1 MNSRWRPL
9 ILFCLLVAL
18 FPAIGS
24 VVRWTQGEI
33 LSASD
38 WLGIAAFPALA
49 WIWFRHFSILG
60 CRDACRLPTERDT
73 PKDRAE

>member
-9 ILFCLLVAL
+9 ILFGLLVAL

-24 VVRWTQGEI
+24 VVRGVQGEA
-33 LSASD
+33 LDAWD

-49 WIWFRHFSILG
+49 WIWFRHFSVLG
-60 CRDACRLPTERDT
+60 CKEGCRLPE
-73 PKDRAE
+73 PPGK